1 MEKVYRKVLLNA
13 SFFCLFCGGEVVSG
27 ASGTG
32 MAVCGKGNGRATGN
46 RGNEGS
52 AMGGGVMMAAARVWR
67 RAAE

>member
-13 SFFCLFCGGEVVSG
+13 SFFCPFCLFCGGEVVSG

-32 MAVCGKGNGRATGN
+32 SGNGRATGN

-52 AMGGGVMMAAARVWR
+52 AMGSGVMMAAVRVWL

>member
-1 MEKVYRKVLLNA
+1 MQAFFVL
-13 SFFCLFCGGEVVSG
+13 FVFFCGGEVVSG

-32 MAVCGKGNGRATGN
+32 MAACGKGNGRATGN

-52 AMGGGVMMAAARVWR
+52 AMGSGVMMAAVRVWL